1 MASKQT
7 LFVTNAQEAEV
18 ALTKIM
24 EHQDQLR
31 EKRKQVLEKAENAE
45 RDQQYQ
51 FYTCQA
57 QILDNKLFVADKA
70 IQIIAEFLPM
80 PQNFP
85 L

>member
-7 LFVTNAQEAEV
+7 LFVTNAQDAEV
-18 ALTKIM
+18 ALIKIM

-31 EKRKQVLEKAENAE
+31 EKRTQALAKAKNAQ

-51 FYTCQA
+51 FYSCQA
-57 QILDNKLFVADKA
+57 KILDNKLFVTDKA
-70 IQIIAEFLPM
+70 IQLIAEFLPM